1 MGLQKEQPEIMPKI
15 ILEIKNL
22 STYYGAI
29 HAVKSINLELYEG
42 EIVTLLGPNGAG
54 KTTTLHTISGL
65 IKPSLGSILFN
76 EKPIHTL
83 PAHQITA
90 LGLAQSPEGRQVFAN
105 MTILENL
112 EMGAYLRKDKGQI
125 KIDLDF
131 VYSLFPKLK
140 DRKTQLAQ
148 TLSGGEQ
155 QMLAIARAYMSRP
168 KLLLLDEPSL
178 GIAPILVS
186 SIFKAIQEI
195 NQKGMTVLLVEQNAY
210 LALKISHR
218 AYVLTNGE
226 ITLQGPS
233 SELLSNPEIKK
244 AYLGH

>member
-1 MGLQKEQPEIMPKI
+1 MTSTISSEK
-15 ILEIKNL
+15 ILEIKNI

-29 HAVKSINLELYEG
+29 HAVKSINLELFKG
-42 EIVTLLGPNGAG
+42 EIVTLLGSNGAG

-65 IKPSLGSILFN
+65 ISASSGEILFN
-76 EKPIHTL
+76 QTPIHQL
-83 PAHQITA
+83 PAHKITA
-90 LGLAQSPEGRQVFAN
+90 LGLAQSPEGRQVFDN

-112 EMGAYLRKDKGQI
+112 EMGAYLRHDKAQI
-125 KIDLDF
+125 LTDLDF
-131 VYSLFPKLK
+131 VYSLFPKLME
-140 DRKTQLAQ
+140 RKNQLAQ

-155 QMLAIARAYMSRP
+155 QMLAISRAYMSRP

-186 SIFKAIQEI
+186 SIFRAIKEI
-195 NQKGMTVLLVEQNAY
+195 NQQGMTVLLVEQNAY
-210 LALKISHR
+210 LALSISHR

-244 AYLGH
+244 AYLGY

>member
-1 MGLQKEQPEIMPKI
+1 MTSTITKEK
-15 ILEIKNL
+15 ILELKNV

-29 HAVKSINLELYEG
+29 HAVKSINLELFKG
-42 EIVTLLGPNGAG
+42 EIVTLLGSNGAG

-65 IKPSLGSILFN
+65 LSPSSGEILFN
-76 EKPIHTL
+76 NTAIHKL
-83 PAHQITA
+83 PAHKITA

-112 EMGAYLRKDKGQI
+112 EMGAYLRKDKAQI
-125 KIDLDF
+125 NIDLDF
-131 VYSLFPKLK
+131 VYSLFPKLGE
-140 DRKTQLAQ
+140 RKSQLAQ

-155 QMLAIARAYMSRP
+155 QMLAIARAYMCNP

-186 SIFKAIQEI
+186 SIFKAIKEI
-195 NQKGMTVLLVEQNAY
+195 NQRGMTILLVEQNAY
-210 LALKISHR
+210 IALSISNR

-226 ITLQGPS
+226 ISLQGNARD
-233 SELLSNPEIKK
+233 LLNNPEIKK

>member
-1 MGLQKEQPEIMPKI
+1 MNMTTNKSEIMLK
-15 ILEIKNL
+15 LTNVN
-22 STYYGAI
+22 THYGAI
-29 HAVKSINLELYEG
+29 HAVKSINLELFKG
-42 EIVTLLGPNGAG
+42 EIVTLLGSNGAG

-65 IKPSLGSILFN
+65 LKATSGEIVFN
-76 EKPIHTL
+76 QTAIHKL
-83 PAHQITA
+83 PAHKITA

-112 EMGAYLRKDKGQI
+112 EMGAYLRSDKDQI
-125 KIDLDF
+125 DEDLEY

-140 DRKTQLAQ
+140 ERKNQLAQ

-155 QMLAIARAYMSRP
+155 QMLAIARAYMSKP
-168 KLLLLDEPSL
+168 QLLVLDEPSL

-186 SIFKAIQEI
+186 SIFRAIKEI

-210 LALKISHR
+210 LALSISHR

-233 SELLSNPEIKK
+233 AQLMSDPEIKK

>member
-1 MGLQKEQPEIMPKI
+1 MSLVTTEK
-15 ILEIKNL
+15 ILEIKNIN
-22 STYYGAI
+22 TYYGAI
-29 HAVKSINLELYEG
+29 HAVKSINLELFKG
-42 EIVTLLGPNGAG
+42 EIVTLLGSNGAG

-65 IKPSLGSILFN
+65 LQASSGEILFN
-76 EKPIHTL
+76 QTPIHKL
-83 PAHQITA
+83 PAHKITA

-112 EMGAYLRKDKGQI
+112 EMGAYLRSDSEQIDKD
-125 KIDLDF
+125 LEF

-140 DRKTQLAQ
+140 ERKNQLAQ

-155 QMLAIARAYMSRP
+155 QMLAIARAYMSKP

-186 SIFKAIQEI
+186 SIFRAIKEI
-195 NQKGMTVLLVEQNAY
+195 NQQGMTVLLVEQNAN
-210 LALKISHR
+210 LALRISHR

-226 ITLQGPS
+226 ITLQGTS
-233 SELLSNPEIKK
+233 AQLMSDPEIKK

>member
-1 MGLQKEQPEIMPKI
+1 MTSTTKDK
-15 ILEIKNL
+15 ILEIKNIN
-22 STYYGAI
+22 THYGAI
-29 HAVKSINLELYEG
+29 HAVKSINLEIFKG
-42 EIVTLLGPNGAG
+42 EIVTLLGSNGAG

-65 IKPSLGSILFN
+65 LSASSGEILFN
-76 EKPIHTL
+76 QTPIQRL
-83 PAHQITA
+83 AAHKITA

-112 EMGAYLRKDKGQI
+112 EMGAYLRHDHA
-125 KIDLDF
+125 KILTDLDF

-140 DRKTQLAQ
+140 ERKNQLAQ

-155 QMLAIARAYMSRP
+155 QMLAIARAYMSKP

-186 SIFKAIQEI
+186 SIFKAIKEI
-195 NQKGMTVLLVEQNAY
+195 NRLGMTILLVEQNAY
-210 LALKISHR
+210 LALRISHR

>member
-1 MGLQKEQPEIMPKI
+1 MSSSK
-15 ILEIKNL
+15 ILEIKNVN
-22 STYYGAI
+22 TYYGVI
-29 HAVKSINLELYEG
+29 HAIKSINLELFKG
-42 EIVTLLGPNGAG
+42 EIVTLLGSNGAG

-65 IKPSLGSILFN
+65 LQASSGEILF
-76 EKPIHTL
+76 EGTPIHRL
-83 PAHQITA
+83 PAHKITA

-112 EMGAYLRKDKGQI
+112 EMGAYLRSDKDEI
-125 KIDLDF
+125 NADLEF

-140 DRKTQLAQ
+140 ERKNQLAQ

-155 QMLAIARAYMSRP
+155 QMLAIARAYMSKP
-168 KLLLLDEPSL
+168 NLLLLDEPSL

-186 SIFKAIQEI
+186 SIFKAIKEI
-195 NQKGMTVLLVEQNAY
+195 NQRGMTILLVEQNAY
-210 LALKISHR
+210 IALSISNR

-226 ITLQGPS
+226 ISLQGNAHD
-233 SELLSNPEIKK
+233 LLNNDEIKK